1 MIWKISATG
10 EVCREQNRPKSEK
23 KIFFKNFSKSKKFFV
38 LRKIFEK
45 KFFFEFFP
53 ETITMLKSTPKNIP
67 LSISS
72 KIDKFWTIC
81 ERFEAQAHKR
91 MIQILYL
98 EKFFRKKIFFFRI
111 RKNPRR
117 PQKENHLKRTPTNFQ
132 PSRPSRERVNPPKT
146 VKKPTQH
153 KVGTTG
159 ALSWLYI
166 GGVSKMLAKC

>member
-1 MIWKISATG
+1 MFEIFFCSISGLMCSRRSPATG

-23 KIFFKNFSKSKKFFV
+23 KFFFKNFSKSKKFFV

-45 KFFFEFFP
+45 NFFFEFFP

-81 ERFEAQAHKR
+81 ERFEAPAHTR

-98 EKFFRKKIFFFRI
+98 EKFFRKKNFFFEFEKTLGDPKKRI
-111 RKNPRR
+111 
-117 PQKENHLKRTPTNFQ
+117 
-132 PSRPSRERVNPPKT
+132 
-146 VKKPTQH
+146 
-153 KVGTTG
+153 
-159 ALSWLYI
+159 I
-166 GGVSKMLAKC
+166 

>member
-1 MIWKISATG
+1 MFEIFFCSISGLMCSRRSPATG

-53 ETITMLKSTPKNIP
+53 ETISMLKSTPKNIP

-72 KIDKFWTIC
+72 KIDQFRTIC
-81 ERFEAQAHKR
+81 ERFEAPAHTR

-98 EKFFRKKIFFFRI
+98 EKFFRKKNFFFRI

-132 PSRPSRERVNPPKT
+132 PSRASRE
-146 VKKPTQH
+146 
-153 KVGTTG
+153 
-159 ALSWLYI
+159 
-166 GGVSKMLAKC
+166 